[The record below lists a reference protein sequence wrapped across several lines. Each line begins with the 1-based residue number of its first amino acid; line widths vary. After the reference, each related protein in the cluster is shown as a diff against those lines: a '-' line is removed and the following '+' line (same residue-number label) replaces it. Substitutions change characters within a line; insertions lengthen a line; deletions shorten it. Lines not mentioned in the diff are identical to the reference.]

1 MSKKNQRE
9 SIGIIKRHPDGF
21 GFFIPDNIDEPDVY
35 IPRNAMDGVMS
46 NDRVRIR
53 VEREKGGDRFRGEV
67 LEILTRAFTRVMGAF
82 RADGPGRGVLRDQSF
97 SWGEDLSVRCPAH
110 LQVKENELVVVQ
122 IVDYP
127 GSARGFWGNVI
138 AVVGDAADPMNDSL
152 RMLHAHQ
159 IPFEFSAAALKE
171 AKALPDHVTERDM
184 AGRKDLR
191 HLPIITI
198 DGKTAKDFDDA
209 VFTEMT
215 HSGFHLIVAIA
226 DVSHY
231 VKPGSAIDEDAYLRG
246 TSTYFPNFVAPMLPE
261 ALSNEL
267 CSLKP
272 NVPRLAMV
280 ADMWLDFQG
289 ELERSTFYEAVIQSK
304 ARVTYGQAQEVV
316 DGNTP
321 AELQHVEQNIL
332 RCADLAKVL
341 MAKRFREGS
350 LDLDLPETEIEM
362 DDGGMPVDIMRSERL
377 FSHRLIE
384 ELMLISNV
392 AVARVF
398 RDADVPALYRIHD
411 TPMEDAMA
419 NFASFLKAFGYKQ
432 KLGGGHIA
440 KKISK
445 ALEHFKGHPKEHI
458 LNMLALRS
466 LAQAKYSPNNI
477 GHFGLGFQDYAH
489 FTSPIRRYP
498 DLIIHRLLKAV
509 TRSGKG
515 YELMS
520 QDQLETAGTILSAC
534 EQRSVKAERQ
544 IRAIKRARFL
554 TQHLGEE
561 FEGIISSVTKFGLF
575 VLLRQFDI
583 DGLLRVEQLG
593 GDRFEFDEE
602 KLRLV
607 GKKSG
612 MSYEIGDAIHV
623 VVAKADADL
632 GQIDFVLPEDKDRV
646 GKTSP
651 PLPKRSPPKDRPG
664 GFRKSR
670 LSRPRHSR

>member
-1 MSKKNQRE
+1 M
-9 SIGIIKRHPDGF
+9 
-21 GFFIPDNIDEPDVY
+21 Y
-35 IPRNAMDGVMS
+35 IPRNAMDGVMT
-46 NDRVRIR
+46 NDRVRVR

-67 LEILTRAFTRVMGAF
+67 LEIVSRAFTRVMGAY
-82 RADGPGRGVLRDQSF
+82 RSAGPGRGILRDQSL
-97 SWGEDLSVRCPAH
+97 SWGADLDVRCPSH
-110 LQVKENELVVVQ
+110 IQVKENELVVVQ
-122 IVDYP
+122 IEDYP
-127 GSARGFWGNVI
+127 GSTKGFWGKII
-138 AVVGDAADPMNDSL
+138 AVVGDAADPINDSV

-159 IPFEFSAAALKE
+159 IPFEFSKE
-171 AKALPDHVTERDM
+171 AVREADALPDHVTEHEM
-184 AGRKDLR
+184 KGRKDLR
-191 HLPIITI
+191 PLSFITI

-215 HSGFHLIVAIA
+215 SEGFHLLVAIA

-231 VKPGSAIDEDAYLRG
+231 VKPGTAIDDDAYLRG

-261 ALSNEL
+261 KLSNEL

-280 ADMWLDFQG
+280 ADMWLNFQG
-289 ELERSTFYEAVIQSK
+289 DIERSSFYEAVIQSK

-316 DGNTP
+316 DGKTP
-321 AELQHVEQNIL
+321 AEIQHVEQNIL

-350 LDLDLPETEIEM
+350 LDLDLPETEIEL
-362 DDGGMPVDIMRSERL
+362 DDGGLPVDIMRSERL

-384 ELMLISNV
+384 ELMLVSNV

-398 RDADVPALYRIHD
+398 RDENVPALYRVHD
-411 TPMEDAMA
+411 TPKEEAME

-432 KLGGGHIA
+432 KLSGGHLA

-445 ALEHFKGHPKEHI
+445 ALEFFQGHPKEHI

-498 DLIIHRLLKAV
+498 DLIVHRLLKAV
-509 TRSGKG
+509 TRAARG

-520 QDQLETAGTILSAC
+520 EGELETCGTMLSAC

-554 TQHLGEE
+554 GQHLGEE

-612 MSYEIGDAIHV
+612 MCYEIGDPIRV
-623 VVAKADADL
+623 VVAKADTEL
-632 GQIDFVLPEDKDRV
+632 GQIDFVLPEDQNRV
-646 GKTSP
+646 GKERKT
-651 PLPKRSPPKDRPG
+651 LPKRSPPQDHSRG
-664 GFRKSR
+664 VRKSR